1 VWRERAYTAAR
12 EKVGVVSVEDVSGT
26 KLRNGTT
33 PPKPRPGQPS
43 SKKSSSMLLPKK
55 SRSGL
60 PKVLVRTSTDIVMC
74 L

>member
-1 VWRERAYTAAR
+1 VD
-12 EKVGVVSVEDVSGT
+12 VVSVEDVSGI
-26 KLRNGTT
+26 KLRIGMM

-43 SKKSSSMLLPKK
+43 SKKSSIMLLPMK

-60 PKVLVRTSTDIVMC
+60 PMELVRASMDIVEC